1 MRIEDWRGTKRHAAA
16 LSLAVVTAGHLSNLE
31 LIEPTSLAGHLSH
44 IGADS
49 VLAAPLAVFAVLAG
63 RRAASL
69 LGRAWLTAAML
80 ELLLV
85 PAARIH
91 ALMEPG
97 LAHAGSEPSASS
109 SETLLSFF
117 VAMAVMACTGLRLRA
132 VFTRPAIVGVA
143 LVVVA
148 TATVHVRP
156 LPAAAA
162 YEPFVSPLT
171 IPPVITSDTTIT
183 MQEAEVQILPGAKT
197 KMWTYNG
204 IFPGP
209 TLRRASGSPMNIT
222 FVNNLP
228 LDAGAATVHHHGSHS
243 RSSEDGQP
251 NDQLITNGLSRTYS
265 YDLRENGSPERAA
278 FQWYHD
284 HRMDV
289 TGRNVWRGLAG
300 MVILDDA
307 VDSALPLPKG
317 DYDVPLMVADRSFDA
332 NNQLSYTFN
341 ANGLRGT
348 HLLVNGT
355 AQPYFDV
362 EPRKYRLRLL
372 NAANLSSFTFELEGA
387 TMRQIA
393 TESGLLPSPVTR
405 TTLRL
410 GPAER
415 AEVVVDFSGRD
426 GSNISLFNR
435 EGFGSKLNTAMQ
447 FRVIKPLSGTDTS
460 SVPATLRPLA
470 NPPVP
475 SLVNTR
481 LWVLGQTPTGELVWT
496 INGKRFDS
504 SRIDTAPLNPVLGT
518 SERWIFVNTTG
529 VDHLMHI
536 HDVDWRLVRRYSA
549 TELEQGDALAEM
561 GLKETFVVR
570 PNEVVEVVSTFT
582 DYLGKYVFHCH
593 LLEHED
599 RAMMAQFEVTAR

>member
-1 MRIEDWRGTKRHAAA
+1 M
-16 LSLAVVTAGHLSNLE
+16 
-31 LIEPTSLAGHLSH
+31 
-44 IGADS
+44 
-49 VLAAPLAVFAVLAG
+49 
-63 RRAASL
+63 
-69 LGRAWLTAAML
+69 
-80 ELLLV
+80 
-85 PAARIH
+85 
-91 ALMEPG
+91 
-97 LAHAGSEPSASS
+97 
-109 SETLLSFF
+109 
-117 VAMAVMACTGLRLRA
+117 VMAFSRLRWRA
-132 VFTRPAIVGVA
+132 VFTRPAIVGLA
-143 LVVVA
+143 LVAAA

-156 LPAAAA
+156 LPATAA
-162 YEPFVSPLT
+162 YEPFASPLT
-171 IPPVITSDTTIT
+171 IPPVIGTDTTIT
-183 MQEAEVQILPGAKT
+183 MREAEVQILPGAKT

-209 TLRRASGSPMNIT
+209 TLRRTSGSPMNIT

-228 LDAGAATVHHHGSHS
+228 SEAGEATIHHHGSHS

-251 NDQLITNGLSRTYS
+251 HDQLIANGNSRTYT
-265 YDLRENGSPERAA
+265 YDLMEDGAPERAA

-355 AQPYFDV
+355 AQPYFEV

-372 NAANLSSFTFELEGA
+372 NAANLASFTFALEGG
-387 TMRQIA
+387 TMQQIA
-393 TESGLLPSPVTR
+393 TEGGLLPAPLTR

-415 AEVVVDFSGRD
+415 AEVVVDFAGRD
-426 GSNISLFNR
+426 GENISLFNR
-435 EGFGSKLNTAMQ
+435 EGFGSKLNAAMQ
-447 FRVIKPLSGTDTS
+447 FRVTKPLNGTDSS

-470 NPPVP
+470 KPVVPP
-475 SLVNTR
+475 LINTR
-481 LWVLGQTPTGELVWT
+481 LWVLGQTLAGELVWT
-496 INGKRFDS
+496 INGQKFDHN
-504 SRIDTAPLNPVLGT
+504 RVDTAPLNPVLGT
-518 SERWIFVNTTG
+518 AERWIFINTTG
-529 VDHLMHI
+529 IDHLMHI
-536 HDVDWRLVRRYSA
+536 HDVDWRLVRRVA
-549 TELEQGDALAEM
+549 LTQLEEGDALAEM
-561 GLKETFVVR
+561 GLKETFLVR

-582 DYLGKYVFHCH
+582 DHLGKYVFHCH

-599 RAMMAQFEVTAR
+599 RSMMAQFEVTAR